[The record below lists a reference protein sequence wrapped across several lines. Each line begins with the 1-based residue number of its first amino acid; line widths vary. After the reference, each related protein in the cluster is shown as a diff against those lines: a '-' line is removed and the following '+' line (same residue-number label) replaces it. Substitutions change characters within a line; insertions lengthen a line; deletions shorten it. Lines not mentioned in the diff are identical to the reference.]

1 MKALALK
8 MNSLATA
15 ALLCLLSA
23 CSALPDRQADLEEAK
38 QVIPAAWTH
47 ADTVAGS
54 DASQA
59 GSARVAGATDWW
71 TAVNDPDLNQLVQQ
85 ALSQNVS
92 LAVAAKRLDQARLQ
106 ADQTASAQW
115 PQAQGQ
121 VGSASSK
128 PLEGGA
134 TTRRA
139 SASVS
144 VSWELDLWQRLAAQ
158 TQAAEW
164 NTQALAQDHQA
175 LRLSLV
181 ASVVRQYWQWGY
193 AQQRVRV
200 AEQNLQLARQ
210 TARLIELQ
218 YQAGAISGLAKA
230 QTQQSLATQE
240 ASLAQW
246 RASQE
251 ESRQALALLLG
262 QAPQAVALPAK
273 GVLPTGL
280 PPDFTPGL
288 PASVLACRP
297 DVRASQARLQQTWSQ
312 ASATAR
318 QWYPAL
324 TLTGSVSGSSVAL
337 SDVLKDPLG
346 AVSSTLTLPFLQWR
360 ERARQVDIANAD
372 ADISRLN
379 FHQTL
384 FTALSEVDKNL
395 VLQVQLKDQL
405 NAQQRRLS
413 EALTVERLTKARFD
427 AGAEPLR
434 VWLDAQQD
442 ARQSEL
448 DHAQVALQAWTQ
460 WANAMLALGQGG
472 C

>member
-1 MKALALK
+1 M
-8 MNSLATA
+8 MVFSSRINGVATA

-23 CSALPDRQADLEEAK
+23 CNTLPDRQADLDTAK
-38 QVIPAAWTH
+38 QVIPAAWTNARPA
-47 ADTVAGS
+47 ADVAT
-54 DASQA
+54 SQV
-59 GSARVAGATDWW
+59 GTTDWW
-71 TAVNDPDLNQLVQQ
+71 TAVNDPYLQQLVQQ
-85 ALSQNVS
+85 ALAQNLS
-92 LAVAAKRLDQARLQ
+92 LTVAARRVDQARRQ
-106 ADQTASAQW
+106 ADQTASEQW

-121 VGSASSK
+121 VGSTSSK
-128 PLEGGA
+128 PLDGGT

-164 NTQALAQDHQA
+164 NTQAVEQDHQA
-175 LRLSLV
+175 LRLSLA

-193 AQQRVRV
+193 AQQRVQV
-200 AEQNLQLARQ
+200 AQQNLVLARQ

-218 YQAGAISGLAKA
+218 YQAGAISGLARA
-230 QTQQSLATQE
+230 QAQQSLAAQE

-251 ESRQALALLLG
+251 ESRQTLALLLG
-262 QAPQAVALPAK
+262 QAPQAVALPDR
-273 GVLPTGL
+273 GVLPVGL
-280 PPDFTPGL
+280 PPAFTPGL

-297 DVRASQARLQQTWSQ
+297 DVRASQARLQQAWSQ

-346 AVSSTLTLPFLQWR
+346 AVSSTLTMPFLQWQ
-360 ERARQVDIANAD
+360 ERARQVDIADAD
-372 ADISRLN
+372 ADIARLN
-379 FHQTL
+379 FQQTL

-395 VLQVQLKDQL
+395 VLQEQLKAQL
-405 NAQQRRLS
+405 NAQQRRLN

-460 WANAMLALGQGG
+460 WANAMLALGQGA

>member
-1 MKALALK
+1 M
-8 MNSLATA
+8 MVFSSRINGVATA

-23 CSALPDRQADLEEAK
+23 CNTLPDRQTELDTAK
-38 QVIPAAWTH
+38 QVIPAAWTNALPA
-47 ADTVAGS
+47 ADA
-54 DASQA
+54 ALSQV
-59 GSARVAGATDWW
+59 GTTDWW
-71 TAVNDPDLNQLVQQ
+71 TAVNDPYLQQLVQQ
-85 ALSQNVS
+85 ALAQNLS
-92 LAVAAKRLDQARLQ
+92 LTVAARRVDQARRQ
-106 ADQTASAQW
+106 ADQTASEQW

-121 VGSASSK
+121 VGSTSSK
-128 PLEGGA
+128 PLDGGV

-158 TQAAEW
+158 TQAADW
-164 NTQALAQDHQA
+164 NAQALEQDHQA
-175 LRLSLV
+175 LRLSLA

-193 AQQRVRV
+193 AQQRVQV
-200 AEQNLQLARQ
+200 AQQNLVLARQ

-218 YQAGAISGLAKA
+218 YQAGAISGLSRA
-230 QTQQSLATQE
+230 QAQQSLAAQE

-251 ESRQALALLLG
+251 ESRQTLALLLG
-262 QAPQAVALPAK
+262 QAPQAVALPDK
-273 GVLPTGL
+273 GVLPVGL
-280 PPDFTPGL
+280 PPAFTPDL

-297 DVRASQARLQQTWSQ
+297 DVRASQARLQQAWSQ
-312 ASATAR
+312 ATAAAR

-346 AVSSTLTLPFLQWR
+346 AVSSTLTMPFLQWR
-360 ERARQVDIANAD
+360 ERARQVDIADAD
-372 ADISRLN
+372 ADIARLN
-379 FHQTL
+379 FQQTL

-395 VLQVQLKDQL
+395 VLQEQLKVQL
-405 NAQQRRLS
+405 NAQQRRLN

-460 WANAMLALGQGG
+460 WANAMLALGQGA

>member
-1 MKALALK
+1 
-8 MNSLATA
+8 
-15 ALLCLLSA
+15 
-23 CSALPDRQADLEEAK
+23 
-38 QVIPAAWTH
+38 
-47 ADTVAGS
+47 
-54 DASQA
+54 
-59 GSARVAGATDWW
+59 
-71 TAVNDPDLNQLVQQ
+71 
-85 ALSQNVS
+85 
-92 LAVAAKRLDQARLQ
+92 
-106 ADQTASAQW
+106 
-115 PQAQGQ
+115 
-121 VGSASSK
+121 
-128 PLEGGA
+128 
-134 TTRRA
+134 
-139 SASVS
+139 
-144 VSWELDLWQRLAAQ
+144 
-158 TQAAEW
+158 
-164 NTQALAQDHQA
+164 
-175 LRLSLV
+175 LRLSLA

-193 AQQRVRV
+193 AQQRVQV
-200 AEQNLQLARQ
+200 AQQNLVLARQ

-218 YQAGAISGLAKA
+218 YQAGAISGLARA
-230 QTQQSLATQE
+230 QAQQSLAAQE

-251 ESRQALALLLG
+251 ESRQTLALLLG
-262 QAPQAVALPAK
+262 QAPQAVALPDR
-273 GVLPTGL
+273 GVLPVGL
-280 PPDFTPGL
+280 PPAFTPGL

-297 DVRASQARLQQTWSQ
+297 DVRASQARLQEAWSQ

-346 AVSSTLTLPFLQWR
+346 AVSSTLTMPFLQWQ
-360 ERARQVDIANAD
+360 ERARQVDIADAD
-372 ADISRLN
+372 ADIARLN
-379 FHQTL
+379 FQQTL

-395 VLQVQLKDQL
+395 VLQEQLKAQL
-405 NAQQRRLS
+405 NAQQRRLN

-460 WANAMLALGQGG
+460 WANAMLALGQGA